1 MSTTHRRQRGVTLLD
16 ALIAIVLLAF
26 GLLGLVGLQARLLKA
41 GTDAQYRIV
50 AAALADRLL
59 GMALVDAANVA
70 CYTLPANPPPTCGS
84 VTAFNARAQWER
96 DLDVLPAAA
105 ATVELTTVTGASA
118 SSIGTQ
124 KQLHVQIQWT
134 SKEDGRTRS
143 LEAYTDV
150 R

>member
-1 MSTTHRRQRGVTLLD
+1 MKTHPRRQRGVTLLD

-59 GMALVDAANVA
+59 GMALVDATNAA
-70 CYTLPANPPPTCGS
+70 CYTLPAITTLPCNS
-84 VTAFNARAQWER
+84 ITASNARAQWQL

-105 ATVELTTVTGASA
+105 ATVELTTVTGASTG
-118 SSIGTQ
+118 SQ
-124 KQLHVQIQWT
+124 QQLRVQIEWT

>member
-1 MSTTHRRQRGVTLLD
+1 MTTTRRRQRGVTLLD

-26 GLLGLVGLQARLLKA
+26 GMLGLVGLQARLLKA
-41 GTDAQYRIV
+41 GSDAQYRIV

-59 GMALVDAANVA
+59 GMALVDAANAV
-70 CYTLPANPPPTCGS
+70 CYTLPADTTLTCGS
-84 VTAFNARAQWER
+84 HTASNARAQWEL

-105 ATVELTTVTGASA
+105 ATVELTTVSSASA
-118 SSIGTQ
+118 PTGTLR
-124 KQLHVQIQWT
+124 QLRVQIRWT

>member
-1 MSTTHRRQRGVTLLD
+1 MNTTRRRQRGVTLLD

-26 GLLGLVGLQARLLKA
+26 GMLGLVGLQARLLKA
-41 GTDAQYRIV
+41 GSDAQYRIT

-59 GMALVDAANVA
+59 SMALVDAANAA
-70 CYTLPANPPPTCGS
+70 CYTLPANPPPTCSS
-84 VTAFNARAQWER
+84 VTANNARAQWER
-96 DLDVLPAAA
+96 DLDVLPSAA
-105 ATVELTTVTGASA
+105 ATVELTTAAGDSTG
-118 SSIGTQ
+118 TLR
-124 KQLHVQIQWT
+124 QLRVQIQWT